1 VRRKDVRWLAAPK
14 VGGTLLL
21 TSTTGFDAAR
31 AFASTRRRAGSASSR
46 RCGTH
51 PAAIGRTSSP
61 SAPGRFGRLLLII
74 PVGEVAEILPEERV
88 VVLHRSPRPTGTER
102 RQDLREPLQPG
113 GPRGA
118 GKREAKGV
126 GARAK
131 HIEAQREVEAV
142 IERLKHLIGLR
153 RRKGG
158 QREVTPDV
166 EEPAE
171 PSAEEPSAEE
181 QAGEEAAAEEAPVEE
196 AAEGLPAEG
205 PTAGEPTAEEPPAEE
220 QTTS

>member
-1 VRRKDVRWLAAPK
+1 MA
-14 VGGTLLL
+14 VGARCPRGL
-21 TSTTGFDAAR
+21 TSNIDYWL
-31 AFASTRRRAGSASSR
+31 R
-46 RCGTH
+46 RCQGFRVDA
-51 PAAIGRTSSP
+51 PQGRVGFVEEVRYASRCDRPDAIAVR
-61 SAPGRFGRLLLII
+61 AGRFGRLLLLI
-74 PVGEVAEILPEERV
+74 PVGEVAEILPEEKL

-118 GKREAKGV
+118 ANRGVEGV

-142 IERLKHLIGLR
+142 IERLKRLIGLR
-153 RRKGG
+153 RREGG
-158 QREVTPDV
+158 EREVTPDV
-166 EEPAE
+166 EESPE

-196 AAEGLPAEG
+196 AAEAVPAEE
-205 PTAGEPTAEEPPAEE
+205 PTAGEPGAEEPAEEE